1 MRKTLSTL
9 LATSAVVLAA
19 AAGAQAA
26 TPALHVAYAAP
37 TTTAAGDHPI
47 IVRVSTVLPT
57 TVPKSEMPHLSPALA
72 GHWSHEGK
80 TLRFTPDSAYSEGS
94 KVIVTVPAAL
104 AGANGAKLKKP
115 YQFSYTVGSYDPVR
129 LAQLLAQLGYLPV
142 TFHAAKGAT
151 VPKLSN
157 RLAQMQAAYA
167 PPRGTL
173 VLGKGWP
180 SELTDL
186 WEDDRPMVIAGAIRA
201 FESQND
207 MSMDGVA
214 GPDVWSALVADAVA
228 GKHNTA
234 GYTYAVASEG
244 SPETLTVWHNGQD
257 VLHTLANTGV
267 AGAETEQGTYPVYEK
282 LSSQVMQ
289 GTNLD
294 GSTYADQV
302 YWVSYFHGGDAVH
315 YFDRASY
322 GYPQSLGCVELPYD
336 QAKTSFGYLSY
347 GSLVTVD

>member
-1 MRKTLSTL
+1 MRNTLSTL
-9 LATSAVVLAA
+9 LATCAVVLAA
-19 AAGAQAA
+19 ASGASAA
-26 TPALHVAYAAP
+26 TPALHVVYAAP
-37 TTTAAGDHPI
+37 TTTAVGDHPI
-47 IVRVSTVLPT
+47 TVRVSTTLPT
-57 TVPKSEMPHLSPALA
+57 TVPKREMPRLSPALA
-72 GHWSHEGK
+72 GHWSHAGK
-80 TLRFTPDSAYSEGS
+80 TLRFTPDSAYSEDA
-94 KVIVTVPAAL
+94 KVTVTVPTAL
-104 AGANGAKLKKP
+104 TGANGARLKKP
-115 YQFSYTVGSYDPVR
+115 YQFSYTVSSYSPVR
-129 LAQLLAQLGYLPV
+129 LTQLLAQLGYLPA
-142 TFHAAKGAT
+142 TFHAAKGTSA
-151 VPKLSN
+151 PKLSD
-157 RLAQMQAAYA
+157 RLAQMRAAYT

-186 WEDDRPMVIAGAIRA
+186 WEHDRPMVVSGAIRA

-207 MSMDGVA
+207 MTMDGVA
-214 GPDVWSALVADAVA
+214 GSDVWAALLADAVA

-244 SPETLTVWHNGQD
+244 SPETLTIWHNGHN
-257 VLHTLANTGV
+257 VLQTLANTGV
-267 AGAETEQGTYPVYEK
+267 EGASTEPGTYPVYEK
-282 LSSQVMQ
+282 LSSQVMR

-322 GYPQSLGCVELPYD
+322 GFPQSLGCVEVPYD
-336 QAKTSFGYLSY
+336 QAKTSYGYLSY